1 MKAFVTGATGFLGS
15 HVARVLAEQGAELR
29 LLVRPTSDL
38 RNLDGLNAD
47 RVVGDLRDAAS
58 ISKALSGCDVVFHV
72 AADYRL
78 WVRDPDEMYRSNVE
92 GTRSLLEAAR
102 KQGVRRVVYT
112 SSVATMGFTSNHAW
126 TGEGARPHTSTVA
139 DEESPV
145 SLADMIGHYKRSKFM
160 AEQVAVEAAR
170 SGVDVV
176 IVNPTTPIGERDI
189 KPTPTGRIV
198 VDFLKRKFPA
208 YVETGLN
215 LVDATECAR
224 GHVQALE
231 KGRSGERYIL
241 GGENLTLKQILDRLA
256 AITGLPSPTVK
267 LPYIFAL
274 AAGVVDEMV
283 TGRLLGR
290 EPRATIDA
298 VRMGRKM
305 MFVSSAKAE
314 RELGWRTVPV
324 DGAHCAGR
332 WTGSGA
338 TGMSRIA
345 IIAAMEREVGP
356 LIRNWKVRTMEHGGR
371 RYRLFENGEATLVC
385 GGIGAEAARRATEA
399 VIREVNPVRVISV
412 GFAGA
417 LDASLQVGH
426 VFEPRTVINAA
437 DGVRTEVGSGEGILV
452 SSATVAGKEQK
463 IRFRQSLWRECG
475 GHGSRSRGAR
485 SAGAGSRV
493 RSFESHLRRRRFH
506 PARVGSLCGGRRE
519 LSVRPLRVPCGSAPV
534 AVGRDDC
541 AGAE

>member
-1 MKAFVTGATGFLGS
+1 MLAFVTGATGFLGS

-38 RNLDGLNAD
+38 RNIEDLNAD

-58 ISKALSGCDVVFHV
+58 IARALSGCDVLFHV

-78 WVRDPDEMYRSNVE
+78 WVRGRDSNEMYRSNVE
-92 GTRSLLEAAR
+92 GTRSLLEGAR

-112 SSVATMGFTSNHAW
+112 SSVATMGFISNHAAELRSA
-126 TGEGARPHTSTVA
+126 GQPGAAVPTQAWAGHTCTVA

-145 SLADMIGHYKRSKFM
+145 SLGDMIGHYKRSKFM
-160 AEQVAVEAAR
+160 AEQVAFEAAR

-267 LPYIFAL
+267 LPYMVAL
-274 AAGVVDEMV
+274 AGGVFYEMV
-283 TGRLLGR
+283 MGRLLGR
-290 EPRATIDA
+290 EPRATIDE
-298 VRMGRKM
+298 VRMSRKM

-324 DGAHCAGR
+324 DGA
-332 WTGSGA
+332 
-338 TGMSRIA
+338 
-345 IIAAMEREVGP
+345 
-356 LIRNWKVRTMEHGGR
+356 
-371 RYRLFENGEATLVC
+371 
-385 GGIGAEAARRATEA
+385 
-399 VIREVNPVRVISV
+399 
-412 GFAGA
+412 
-417 LDASLQVGH
+417 
-426 VFEPRTVINAA
+426 
-437 DGVRTEVGSGEGILV
+437 
-452 SSATVAGKEQK
+452 
-463 IRFRQSLWRECG
+463 
-475 GHGSRSRGAR
+475 
-485 SAGAGSRV
+485 
-493 RSFESHLRRRRFH
+493 LRR
-506 PARVGSLCGGRRE
+506 
-519 LSVRPLRVPCGSAPV
+519 SVEWFRANGYA
-534 AVGRDDC
+534 
-541 AGAE
+541 